1 MTTHAIPQ
9 RGRKADPNS
18 KSGQIRALL
27 ATGMSVGDI
36 AKRIGCTTAL
46 AYNVKAKMNG
56 PKKRGPGRPAK
67 ATATKAPRASATT
80 LATAGLDGILAAV
93 KGAEKQRVKMR
104 TALEKIQ
111 AVLAEALA

>member
-1 MTTHAIPQ
+1 MTTHANPQ
-9 RGRKADPNS
+9 RGRKVDPNS

-36 AKRIGCTTAL
+36 AKKIGCTPAL

-67 ATATKAPRASATT
+67 ATTMAPKAKATT
-80 LATAGLDGILAAV
+80 LASSGLDGILAAV
-93 KGAEKQRVKMR
+93 KGAEQQRVKMR
-104 TALEKIQ
+104 AALEKIST
-111 AVLAEALA
+111 VLAGVLR